1 MPMRKPLLRLTF
13 RQLQVFEAVCEARS
27 YSRAADI
34 MALTQPAVS
43 LQVRQLEEVVG
54 APLFSYLNRTLYLTE
69 AGEALRQTG
78 RDLFARLGS
87 LDMQLS
93 DLRGALHGQL
103 RLGVESSAQ
112 YLAPHLFSQFRRSL
126 PQVDLALTVGNHTRV
141 LRRLTENRED
151 VALMSGVPSGA
162 DLEFLPLLDNAI
174 VAVARPGHTLAG
186 RKGLSLRELTAY
198 PLLVREPGSG
208 TRQACEDYLK
218 QKRAHFAEQLE
229 IGAFEAQR
237 EAVRAGLGLALL
249 PRQAIRSDLVA
260 GSLVELDVAELP
272 LRRSWCVVHPRGKPL
287 SPVAQA
293 FVDYL
298 RSQRSLINALGIA
311 LEPAATVAPDARPAV
326 D

>member
-1 MPMRKPLLRLTF
+1 MPMRKPLMRLTF

-54 APLFSYLNRTLYLTE
+54 APLFNYVNRTLYLTE

-112 YLAPHLFSQFRRSL
+112 YLAPHLFSQFRNSH
-126 PQVDLALTVGNHTRV
+126 PQVDLALTVGNHARV

-151 VALMSGVPSGA
+151 VALMSGVPSGS
-162 DLEFLPLLDNAI
+162 DLDFLPLLDNAI
-174 VAVARPGHTLAG
+174 VAVARPGHALAG
-186 RKGLSLRELTAY
+186 RHDLSLRDLTAY
-198 PLLVREPGSG
+198 PLLVREVGSG

-249 PRQAIRSDLVA
+249 PRQAIRSDLAA
-260 GSLVELDVAELP
+260 GSLVELDVADLP
-272 LRRSWCVVHPRGKPL
+272 LRRSWCVVQVRGKPL

-298 RSQRSLINALGIA
+298 RGQRSLINALGIA
-311 LEPAATVAPDARPAV
+311 LEPAAGAGPGARPAA